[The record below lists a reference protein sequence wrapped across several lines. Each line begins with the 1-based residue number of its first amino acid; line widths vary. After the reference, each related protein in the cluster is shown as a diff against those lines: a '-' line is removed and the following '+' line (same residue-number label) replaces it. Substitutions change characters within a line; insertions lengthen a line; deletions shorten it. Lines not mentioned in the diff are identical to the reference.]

1 MPPALVAFQALQIGS
16 PLRHET
22 RAASPDARAA
32 PPRLPMVLGRVRALF
47 ASPAGGI
54 RVADYSLGAVG
65 LVQPNSPIG
74 ALHQVRRQR
83 RNPAAPVLGRHG
95 SGVGAVPARISCKD
109 GRYLPSWLFVD
120 REPVRKLEG
129 VVIPAPGAL
138 IFIARHCYGPAPIT
152 P

>member
-22 RAASPDARAA
+22 RAASPDARAT

-83 RNPAAPVLGRHG
+83 RNPRVGRRYVLAK
-95 SGVGAVPARISCKD
+95 SLA
-109 GRYLPSWLFVD
+109 RYLFASFHSEVLTF
-120 REPVRKLEG
+120 
-129 VVIPAPGAL
+129 
-138 IFIARHCYGPAPIT
+138 T
-152 P
+152 Q